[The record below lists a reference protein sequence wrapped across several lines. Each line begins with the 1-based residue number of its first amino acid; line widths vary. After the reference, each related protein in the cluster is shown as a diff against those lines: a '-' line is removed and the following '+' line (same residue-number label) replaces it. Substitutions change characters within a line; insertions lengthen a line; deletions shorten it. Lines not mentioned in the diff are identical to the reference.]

1 MRIKSSKWLLY
12 SSYSPNNLQN
22 LSPFQELPNGINTYC
37 HKYKKILLMGDFNV
51 DFKRI
56 KFFGS

>member
-1 MRIKSSKWLLY
+1 M
-12 SSYSPNNLQN
+12 PD
-22 LSPFQELPNGINTYC
+22 GINIYC
-37 HKYKKILLMGDFNV
+37 HKYEKILLMGDFNV

>member
-1 MRIKSSKWLLY
+1 MALPYCSCN
-12 SSYSPNNLQN
+12 PNNLHT
-22 LSPFQELPNGINTYC
+22 LSHFQELFNGINIYYR
-37 HKYKKILLMGDFNV
+37 KYKKILLIGDFNV